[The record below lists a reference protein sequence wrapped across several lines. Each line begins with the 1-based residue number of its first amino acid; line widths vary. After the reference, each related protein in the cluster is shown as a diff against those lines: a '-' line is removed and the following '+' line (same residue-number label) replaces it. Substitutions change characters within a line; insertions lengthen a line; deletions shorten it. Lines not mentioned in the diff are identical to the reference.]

1 MPVEIRMP
9 QISMTMIDGTIV
21 KWLKNEGDTVAEGE
35 TLVEI
40 QTDKIVDMLA
50 SSTTGVLQTIVAQEG
65 EIVPVGEMICVITV
79 AGEVTQSPV
88 LAPPDMPTPVE
99 TPASA
104 KAGEKSPE
112 KRVLRAS
119 PLAKKIA
126 AQKGLDLLP
135 IQGTGPGG
143 MIVKADLPEVTLR
156 APERAAAPQIVIG
169 GDTVLPIEG
178 IRKTIADN
186 LMLSKRSSA
195 EVTTVADVDM
205 GAVKAMRAVL
215 PLSYT
220 VFCVLASAKALLE
233 YPLMNALVEEERIVM
248 KRQINICVA
257 VATKLGLLTP
267 VIHDAGRKNL
277 LTIAEDL
284 NDLAERGREG
294 RLAARD
300 FEGGTFTVTNSGV
313 YGSVLF
319 TPIINHPQSAVLG
332 LGRIAMTPVVRDEA
346 IVPALMMY
354 MSLTYNHRSIDGDT
368 AVRFLQRI
376 RFYLEHPDKM
386 LELKKAS
393 A

>member
-1 MPVEIRMP
+1 
-9 QISMTMIDGTIV
+9 
-21 KWLKNEGDTVAEGE
+21 
-35 TLVEI
+35 
-40 QTDKIVDMLA
+40 
-50 SSTTGVLQTIVAQEG
+50 
-65 EIVPVGEMICVITV
+65 
-79 AGEVTQSPV
+79 
-88 LAPPDMPTPVE
+88 
-99 TPASA
+99 
-104 KAGEKSPE
+104 
-112 KRVLRAS
+112 
-119 PLAKKIA
+119 
-126 AQKGLDLLP
+126 
-135 IQGTGPGG
+135 
-143 MIVKADLPEVTLR
+143 
-156 APERAAAPQIVIG
+156 
-169 GDTVLPIEG
+169 
-178 IRKTIADN
+178 
-186 LMLSKRSSA
+186 
-195 EVTTVADVDM
+195 
-205 GAVKAMRAVL
+205 
-215 PLSYT
+215 
-220 VFCVLASAKALLE
+220 
-233 YPLMNALVEEERIVM
+233 M

-354 MSLTYNHRSIDGDT
+354 MSLTYNHRSIDGET

-386 LELKKAS
+386 LELNKAS